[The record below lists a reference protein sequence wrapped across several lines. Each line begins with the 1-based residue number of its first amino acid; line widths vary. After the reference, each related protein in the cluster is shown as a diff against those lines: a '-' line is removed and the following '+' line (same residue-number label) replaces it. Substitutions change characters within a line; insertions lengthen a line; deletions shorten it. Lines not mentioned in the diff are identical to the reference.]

1 VTIALPAAYLRGAR
15 VRAQAEAYERFYG
28 TSSPTERQVDE
39 SHEYGL
45 EPDYVELNAAW
56 LRREMVA
63 RVALVSGARGGHA
76 LAAFDYNGRDYD
88 ECREWAEF
96 FSDEY
101 GAGTGDLARMSLA
114 CMSQGPDAL
123 AAFLEDHGHELPAGV
138 AETLRRIVA
147 LSITSPE
154 TYAADVATLLA
165 AFTTPAGETST
176 TREHGPPSSRRVHC
190 RQRRHLV
197 AASVSD
203 DPAPSRRSTL
213 NVYGDSCRRFSLTLG
228 GYVAPL
234 P

>member
-1 VTIALPAAYLRGAR
+1 MTTALPSEYLREAGA
-15 VRAQAEAYERFYG
+15 RAQAEAYERAYG
-28 TSSPTERQVDE
+28 TSSPTERQIDE
-39 SHEYGL
+39 SYEYGHG
-45 EPDYVELNAAW
+45 PYYVELNAAW

-76 LAAFDYNGRDYD
+76 LAAFDYDGFDRD
-88 ECREWAEF
+88 ECGKWAEF

-101 GAGTGDLARMSLA
+101 GAGTGDLARAILT

-165 AFTTPAGETST
+165 ALTTPADENLDTQA
-176 TREHGPPSSRRVHC
+176 HGPSSSRRVHC
-190 RQRRHLV
+190 RQRRHLI
-197 AASVSD
+197 ASTVSD
-203 DPAPSRRSTL
+203 DPAPLLSALGAMNPHDSTKGSRHHP
-213 NVYGDSCRRFSLTLG
+213 G
-228 GYVAPL
+228 A
-234 P
+234 